1 MIADS
6 LVTNEVKNSAGTE
19 IEFSYLE
26 TLAGSGKVWK
36 ASSEAPNLKH
46 RFSVRHTL
54 VGTGVSERRRSA
66 LQFRK
71 EVAGVSLAERAHVV
85 TVTVDVPIGDIA
97 DYTDTKHVMAE
108 AMSFLASLGAS
119 TTILYDCTG
128 NGAAALVNGT
138 L

>member
-1 MIADS
+1 MIPDS

-19 IEFSYLE
+19 LEFVFQE
-26 TLAGSGKVWK
+26 TLPGSGKVWK

-46 RFSVRHTL
+46 RFSVRHSI
-54 VGTGVSERRRSA
+54 VGAGENERRRSA

-71 EVAGVSLAERAHVV
+71 EVAGVSGTERAHIA
-85 TVTVDVPIGDIA
+85 TLTLDVPVGDIA
-97 DYTDTKHVMAE
+97 DYTETKNVMAE
-108 AMSFLASLGAS
+108 LMSFVASLGAT